1 MPETTQ
7 EMLWWLLNGALGVII
22 FLARSDLKE
31 MKADIKTAITGQSSL
46 TIAIAEMKAK
56 CPRWNG
62 SPRTHQRCDDNLEDG
77 R

>member
-1 MPETTQ
+1 MPDSTQ
-7 EMLWWLLNGALGVII
+7 ELLWWALNGALAIII

-31 MKADIKTAITGQSSL
+31 MKADIKTAIQGQGSL

-62 SPRTHQRCDDNLEDG
+62 STHSHQRCDDKEDLE
-77 R
+77 